1 MRMLRFDLGRDE
13 ETGVEITVLHWFD
26 AVILGIVE
34 GLTEFLPVSSTGH
47 MILTNELLGYGRE
60 TPEELKTFE
69 IVIQFAAI
77 LAIAIVYRH
86 QIYQVL
92 GFRRTESTKTLSVDA
107 LPGRRLNIIHVLLGI
122 VPPLAAAYLFRDPIK
137 ELGFQAEPVLWALVV
152 GGIYMWI
159 SEALYDSGKIKRT
172 TEMMDDITYRQA
184 LIIGCIQCVS
194 ALWPGFSRSGST
206 IAGGML
212 AGLSYR
218 ASADFSFFIAI
229 PIMTA
234 ATGYELL
241 DNLDQ
246 FRSGTL
252 DAGFLLTGFAVSFV
266 VAWIV
271 VAAFLK
277 ALQKIKLKYFAW
289 YRFALAAL
297 FYLFVIR

>member
-1 MRMLRFDLGRDE
+1 M
-13 ETGVEITVLHWFD
+13 LHWFE

-47 MILTNELLGYGRE
+47 MILTNELLGYGQE
-60 TPEELKTFE
+60 TPEQLKTFE

-77 LAIAIVYRH
+77 LAIAIVYR
-86 QIYQVL
+86 QKIFQVL
-92 GFRRTESTKTLSVDA
+92 GFRGRQSAKGLSVDA
-107 LPGRRLNIIHVLLGI
+107 LNGPRLNLIHVLLGI
-122 VPPLAAAYLFRDPIK
+122 VPPLAVAYLFRDQIK
-137 ELGFQAEPVLWALVV
+137 EIGFTTAPVLWALVA

-159 SEALYDSGKIKRT
+159 SEVLYDSGKIKRT
-172 TEMMDDITYRQA
+172 AETMDQISYKQA
-184 LIIGCIQCVS
+184 FIIGCIQCVS

-212 AGLSYR
+212 SGLSYR

-241 DNLDQ
+241 DNLEQ
-246 FRSGTL
+246 FRSGEI
-252 DAGFLLTGFAVSFV
+252 DVAFLLTGFIVSFL
-266 VAWIV
+266 VAWV
-271 VAAFLK
+271 VVVAFLK
-277 ALQKIKLKYFAW
+277 VLQKVKLKYFAW

-297 FYLFVIR
+297 FYLFVMR

>member
-1 MRMLRFDLGRDE
+1 M
-13 ETGVEITVLHWFD
+13 LHWFD

-47 MILTNELLGYGRE
+47 MILTNELLGYGQN
-60 TPEELKTFE
+60 TPEQLKTFE

-77 LAIAIVYRH
+77 LAIAIVYRDK
-86 QIYQVL
+86 IFQVL
-92 GFRRTESTKTLSVDA
+92 GLKRTESAGNLSVDS
-107 LPGRRLNIIHVLLGI
+107 LKKPRLNLIHVLLGI
-122 VPPLAAAYLFRDPIK
+122 VPPLAVAFLFRHQIK
-137 ELGFQAEPVLWALVV
+137 ELGFSTTPVLWALVA

-172 TEMMDDITYRQA
+172 ADTMDEITYKQA
-184 LIIGCIQCVS
+184 FIIGCIQCIS
-194 ALWPGFSRSGST
+194 AVWPGFSRSGST

-212 AGLSYR
+212 TGLSYR

-241 DNLDQ
+241 GNLDQ
-246 FRSGTL
+246 FRSGNI
-252 DAGFLLTGFAVSFV
+252 DIGFLLTGFIVSFV
-266 VAWIV
+266 VAWV
-271 VAAFLK
+271 VVIAFLRV
-277 ALQKIKLKYFAW
+277 LQKIKLKYFAW

-297 FYLFVIR
+297 FYLLIMR